1 VAFPPIPGAYAEYI
15 AVPSERLIPLP
26 GSVDWIAGAAAPLQG
41 MTAHYLVHAV
51 HAIRPGETV
60 LIHAA
65 AGGVGQLFTQ
75 MAKRA
80 GARVIGTVSTP
91 EKARVARE
99 AGADE
104 VINYREEA
112 FAAEA
117 RRLTD
122 GRGVDV
128 VYDSVGKATFARSL
142 AAVRDRGHVVIFGSS
157 SGPANSISPNV
168 FQNGAKTVSGAT
180 LQDFTVTR
188 EELLERADAVF
199 GWLAAGALKLRIE
212 RILPLAEAAE
222 AHRLLESRQTSG
234 KLVLT
239 ID

>member
-1 VAFPPIPGAYAEYI
+1 
-15 AVPSERLIPLP
+15 
-26 GSVDWIAGAAAPLQG
+26 

-51 HAIRPGETV
+51 HAIKPGETV

-65 AGGVGQLFTQ
+65 AGGVGQLFAQ

-104 VINYREEA
+104 VINYREED

-128 VYDSVGKATFARSL
+128 VYDSGGKATFARSL
-142 AAVRDRGHVVIFGSS
+142 AAAKVEIGRAHV
-157 SGPANSISPNV
+157 
-168 FQNGAKTVSGAT
+168 
-180 LQDFTVTR
+180 
-188 EELLERADAVF
+188 
-199 GWLAAGALKLRIE
+199 
-212 RILPLAEAAE
+212 
-222 AHRLLESRQTSG
+222 
-234 KLVLT
+234 
-239 ID
+239 